1 MNANVGVNKNK
12 ILDSIT
18 KRVKVPAITQR
29 EYYKSYDI
37 ESDDDEIQIYSSKDE
52 PSYLDSDDDDIMYD
66 DEYSIDE
73 ECPID
78 EECCLDDQ
86 CCCME
91 KFLDMDKS
99 KVATL
104 GIGVAIGALIT
115 CIIKCRK

>member
-37 ESDDDEIQIYSSKDE
+37 DDEDDDIQFYSKNDD
-52 PSYLDSDDDDIMYD
+52 PDYLDSDEDDVMYEDDECCMDEEYSLD
-66 DEYSIDE
+66 DEY
-73 ECPID
+73 
-78 EECCLDDQ
+78 CCF
-86 CCCME
+86 E
-91 KFLDMDKS
+91 RFLNMDKG
-99 KVATL
+99 KIVML
-104 GIGVAIGALIT
+104 GVGVLVGALAT